1 MYQFS
6 TFLKTGTWAFFTML
20 CSFLLWISYV
30 YTYIPSLLG
39 LGPNPTSPISVSM
52 VSSLLFMNV
61 FVSSCF
67 FWRERDKERER
78 KRERRKERERE
89 RESVCV
95 GGGNRDIWAT
105 IFVTGHK
112 EAVIIT
118 CKQLANK
125 TQNHCIKDS
134 AFEGVTSCQLM
145 LSEKTLKELII
156 TELLIRAF
164 S

>member
-1 MYQFS
+1 
-6 TFLKTGTWAFFTML
+6 
-20 CSFLLWISYV
+20 
-30 YTYIPSLLG
+30 
-39 LGPNPTSPISVSM
+39 
-52 VSSLLFMNV
+52 MNV

-95 GGGNRDIWAT
+95 GVGNRDIWAT

>member
-1 MYQFS
+1 M
-6 TFLKTGTWAFFTML
+6 GFF
-20 CSFLLWISYV
+20 YNV
-30 YTYIPSLLG
+30 
-39 LGPNPTSPISVSM
+39 
-52 VSSLLFMNV
+52 V
-61 FVSSCF
+61 FVSAVNQLCVYIYPLPLGPWSQPHIPYLYQHGQLSTFYECLCF
-67 FWRERDKERER
+67 LLFLLERERQGKREKEREKERER
-78 KRERRKERERE
+78 KREREC
-89 RESVCV
+89 VCV
-95 GGGNRDIWAT
+95 CVGNRDIWAT